1 MTRTTHVAV
10 AITTSLAYSI
20 LVSVQGVE
28 VVAGAVCSCMI
39 PDIDQKIKWLGHR
52 RQTHSILF
60 LAMFWLLWMLYPS
73 GVTIG
78 MIMGI
83 WSHMAIDMLNSKGI
97 ELYYPFNTKNYSLC
111 SLKYNGIGEKIIRY
125 VSVGASLGMIGLL
138 GKNMIG
144 GLI

>member
-20 LVSVQGVE
+20 LVGVQGIE

-60 LAMFWLLWMLYPS
+60 LAMFVVLAIFIQRD
-73 GVTIG
+73 VTIG
-78 MIMGI
+78 LILGI
-83 WSHMAIDMLNSKGI
+83 WSHLQIDMFNSKGI
-97 ELYYPFNTKNYSLC
+97 ELFWPFNTKNYSLC
-111 SLKYNGIGEKIIRY
+111 SLKYNGIGEKIIRI
-125 VSVGASLGMIGLL
+125 VSVGASLGMIGW
-138 GKNMIG
+138 KI
-144 GLI
+144 